1 MKRNLLCERGG
12 ENMPEK
18 KYANIMLL
26 GRTGAGKS
34 SFINYLVGKKVSE
47 NGIGIPVTQGFETY
61 QYDDVDGI
69 PLQIFDSKG
78 LEVKDYKTIK
88 EEIFDFL
95 KFRCGSEDVH
105 KWIHS
110 IFYCINISG
119 SRIED
124 GEINF
129 IKGLSGE
136 ISQTVHIILTHCTKN
151 AGGEKQREKWNEEIR
166 ARIDNKNIKIY
177 FVNSVK
183 TETRVEEVEPFGREE
198 ILEQIF
204 ELLWS
209 DIAHKTAASYAAEL
223 HQGIQKAC
231 DKIFYAF
238 DDIANSTSAL
248 SLLSDFSSDSDFGTE
263 QMEGLESDIEQL
275 EEELKEKYLV
285 QIEPLIDFCKE
296 YGKSMGYE
304 IELYDPFDFIPDDFL
319 DIDFDEV
326 FSRSKLG
333 KLMDDLDENENLWGI
348 IKGIGGILTIKSKLK
363 DLFGHMKNEIRQHI
377 PSVEKIE
384 KEVYSAF
391 MDGFHSL

>member
-1 MKRNLLCERGG
+1 MKRNLLCEQGG

-95 KFRCGSEDVH
+95 RIRCGSENVH

-151 AGGEKQREKWNEEIR
+151 AEGEKQREKWNEEIR

-177 FVNSVK
+177 FVNSVR

-209 DIAHKTAASYAAEL
+209 DIAHKTAGSYAAEL

-248 SLLSDFSSDSDFGTE
+248 SLLS
-263 QMEGLESDIEQL
+263 
-275 EEELKEKYLV
+275 V

-304 IELYDPFDFIPDDFL
+304 IELCDPFDFIPDDFL

-348 IKGIGGILTIKSKLK
+348 IKGIGGILTTKSDSIYLLWKKLK
-363 DLFGHMKNEIRQHI
+363 KRFILPLWSDFTA
-377 PSVEKIE
+377 
-384 KEVYSAF
+384 Y
-391 MDGFHSL
+391 D

>member
-1 MKRNLLCERGG
+1 
-12 ENMPEK
+12 
-18 KYANIMLL
+18 MLL

-95 KFRCGSEDVH
+95 RIRCGSEDVH

-151 AGGEKQREKWNEEIR
+151 AEGEKQREKWNEEIR

-177 FVNSVK
+177 FVNSVR

-209 DIAHKTAASYAAEL
+209 DIAHKTAGSYAAEL

-304 IELYDPFDFIPDDFL
+304 IELCDPFDFIPDDFL

-363 DLFGHMKNEIRQHI
+363 DLFGHMKNKIRQHI

-391 MDGFHSL
+391 ME